1 LHVAKVAD
9 HSDDRIGRRNDFEI
23 ILEDDRKIV
32 PSADATARRRAV
44 A

>member
-9 HSDDRIGRRNDFEI
+9 HSDDRIGRKDDFEI
-23 ILEDDRKIV
+23 VLEDDLKIV
-32 PSADATARRRAV
+32 LSADATWRRRAV

>member
-9 HSDDRIGRRNDFEI
+9 HSDDRIGRKDDFEI
-23 ILEDDRKIV
+23 LLEDDRKIV
-32 PSADATARRRAV
+32 PSADVRRSRGAV